1 MVCLTRFIITSMP
14 KAIHIS
20 TARTILNAGDPVDIV
35 LFTSKGEIQH
45 WSNAASFSYDVKMG
59 CRKMRLLTS
68 RQVRQL
74 RDVCIIS
81 INNMEVFL

>member
-1 MVCLTRFIITSMP
+1 MFTITSMP
-14 KAIHIS
+14 NAIHIS
-20 TARTILNAGDPVDIV
+20 TARTILNAGDPVDVV
-35 LFTSKGEIQH
+35 LFTSDGEIQH
-45 WSNAASFSYDVKMG
+45 WANTCSISYNVKTG

-81 INNMEVFL
+81 VNSMEVYI